1 METSYSNESSK
12 TTWTRRAGL
21 VSSVIEI
28 HRITEKLLNI
38 VEKPVDPDQREDVI
52 KQITSLL
59 EERQQFIDRRSEKS
73 KNEKEKQLG
82 EQIVKWNKTI
92 IEKLNELKSQVQ
104 QDMVNLKKTKVS
116 TKQYSNPYQDVSV
129 SDGMFYDKRK

>member
-28 HRITEKLLNI
+28 HRITEKLLNL
-38 VEKPVDPDQREDVI
+38 VEKPVDQDHREDVI

-59 EERQQFIDRRSEKS
+59 EERQQFIDRSEKP

-82 EQIVKWNKTI
+82 EQISKWNKTI

>member
-1 METSYSNESSK
+1 M
-12 TTWTRRAGL
+12 
-21 VSSVIEI
+21 SSVIEI
-28 HRITEKLLNI
+28 HRITEKLLNL
-38 VEKPVDPDQREDVI
+38 VEKPVDPDHREDVI

-59 EERQQFIDRRSEKS
+59 EERQQFIDRSEKP

-82 EQIVKWNKTI
+82 EQISKWNKTI
-92 IEKLNELKSQVQ
+92 IEKLIELKSQVQ